1 VGADVVGL
9 DVGQHSDPDRR
20 GHAAPVRQ
28 SDARPLDAQRERL
41 DERCVGAGGGGQAA
55 ERGEREYGSR
65 GPPRRAPA
73 EPKDARGHG
82 GQHHHEV
89 EEDEMDHPEQGI
101 EAEADEH
108 GELRDDER
116 RCERE
121 RAGNPG
127 DGDRSAASGAAPDT
141 QRE

>member
-1 VGADVVGL
+1 
-9 DVGQHSDPDRR
+9 
-20 GHAAPVRQ
+20 
-28 SDARPLDAQRERL
+28 
-41 DERCVGAGGGGQAA
+41 
-55 ERGEREYGSR
+55 
-65 GPPRRAPA
+65 
-73 EPKDARGHG
+73 
-82 GQHHHEV
+82 
-89 EEDEMDHPEQGI
+89 MDHPEQGI